1 MSGRN
6 PRAWQC
12 LNCGAGGMAGYCEEL
27 GAVECD
33 DCVDGLV
40 AWVHHDDASLEAA
53 GFSLHRPRAK
63 KSRKGKRG
71 RLKLA

>member
-1 MSGRN
+1 
-6 PRAWQC
+6 
-12 LNCGAGGMAGYCEEL
+12 MAGYCEEL

-53 GFSLHRPRAK
+53 GFLLHRVRAK
-63 KSRKGKRG
+63 KSRKGKKG